1 MISIFRSI
9 TILET
14 QVIGNSSKP
23 LCEVCK
29 EPAGKH
35 NYYGGKVCPSCRA
48 FFRRAVQNRYY
59 EIFMC
64 TTKLKN
70 CIVNLQ
76 TRKSCQYCRFQKC
89 LNAGMKT
96 AWVLPDGERTKRY
109 NKLLKNGFVKND
121 NGTISKPQTQA
132 KFLTQQLS
140 LEEAMLIGALVKDW
154 STKCMESIHMY
165 KPFYVKIAWK
175 AYCPMPLP
183 YELMDNYITVCKAT
197 TSKGAKNL
205 DEMLNIDDK
214 DKDELFKTNAGKDKL
229 EKISKKVLS
238 YTSVCYQLPSCRYGN
253 SFQRGYI
260 CQ

>member
-1 MISIFRSI
+1 MKYIEKISLFRPI
-9 TILET
+9 INVLET
-14 QVIGNSSKP
+14 QVIENNGKP

-70 CIVNLQ
+70 CVVNLQ

-89 LNAGMKT
+89 LNAGMKI

-121 NGTISKPQTQA
+121 NGKLYMYMFIFQRFIISYSKL
-132 KFLTQQLS
+132 KFLKFFTQVQFQNLKHKQDFS
-140 LEEAMLIGALVKDW
+140 L
-154 STKCMESIHMY
+154 
-165 KPFYVKIAWK
+165 
-175 AYCPMPLP
+175 
-183 YELMDNYITVCKAT
+183 N
-197 TSKGAKNL
+197 N
-205 DEMLNIDDK
+205 
-214 DKDELFKTNAGKDKL
+214 
-229 EKISKKVLS
+229 
-238 YTSVCYQLPSCRYGN
+238 
-253 SFQRGYI
+253 
-260 CQ
+260 

>member
-1 MISIFRSI
+1 MKYIENISLFRPI
-9 TILET
+9 INVLET
-14 QVIGNSSKP
+14 QVIENNGKP

-70 CIVNLQ
+70 CVVNLQ

-89 LNAGMKT
+89 LNAGMKI

-121 NGTISKPQTQA
+121 NGKLQFNDS
-132 KFLTQQLS
+132 S
-140 LEEAMLIGALVKDW
+140 LLLVRNN
-154 STKCMESIHMY
+154 
-165 KPFYVKIAWK
+165 F
-175 AYCPMPLP
+175 
-183 YELMDNYITVCKAT
+183 
-197 TSKGAKNL
+197 
-205 DEMLNIDDK
+205 
-214 DKDELFKTNAGKDKL
+214 
-229 EKISKKVLS
+229 
-238 YTSVCYQLPSCRYGN
+238 
-253 SFQRGYI
+253 
-260 CQ
+260 